1 MKYVRK
7 IAGISIIFF
16 MFLTGCN
23 SDKNIDVVET
33 ETSEK
38 IHLREDIIDFILMCT
53 EEETEPPTEP
63 ATEPP
68 TEVPTEPPT
77 EPTTVPPTAAPPPT
91 APPVYAASGIFSEAQ
106 VNGLVS
112 DITDAARKAVCKYA
126 LLRVGY
132 PYSQAYR
139 NSGKYYDCSS
149 LAYYSCLSA
158 GIDIS
163 YYGMNTAAAEAQK
176 LYNEGKSISVND
188 IRQGDLIFYSS
199 VANGRFMNI
208 SHVAIYVG
216 DGMIVEAL
224 NQSKGVIYR
233 KLYTNGMV
241 LVCSIL

>member
-1 MKYVRK
+1 M
-7 IAGISIIFF
+7 
-16 MFLTGCN
+16 
-23 SDKNIDVVET
+23 
-33 ETSEK
+33 
-38 IHLREDIIDFILMCT
+38 
-53 EEETEPPTEP
+53 
-63 ATEPP
+63 
-68 TEVPTEPPT
+68 
-77 EPTTVPPTAAPPPT
+77 
-91 APPVYAASGIFSEAQ
+91 
-106 VNGLVS
+106 NGLVS

-176 LYNEGKSISVND
+176 LYNEGKGISVND